1 MKQMLLAKKD
11 KAGVILFNEQNDFLI
26 ADSSQLKEIEE
37 LSANVC
43 MMARIQPANIDSD
56 EGPGYD
62 SVFISETSPS
72 KKKHVN
78 KNTKVIALVM
88 YMVNTASKQ
97 EVRTQNTK
105 SILTFIGL
113 KDVTSVRRPSS
124 RGLSSKNSVLSN
136 TKNHSKYGEV
146 HVRTDKRTNVTCK
159 KNVVQTKKIVTNIDV
174 KDALKAKDEGEGMNI
189 PDWMLHEHYHGVE
202 NDEVVKL
209 IFNSR
214 KNKEGEGMNIPDW
227 MLMKEMKHTT
237 HYQMIPISPRT
248 PNPNITEGGSS
259 APRKPTII
267 RQIVEGNEN
276 VDIDEF
282 MDEIVNNQE
291 DLGTRLEPS
300 SDKKSPK
307 VKKSA
312 DILIIHDDEE
322 EEESAGDALIR
333 RKGKG
338 IDDIRD
344 TPRATPIRSPKTHI
358 APISSDK
365 ETLQELTASVQDT
378 PLFLDK
384 EKVHELTVTDPTPS
398 SSTPPYSTSK
408 PKKDQFCEM
417 AAELKST
424 MKQVLPLMVDERVN
438 EIVTKTVPLYVA
450 KELLLDKQKTQT
462 DMATMIAEAIQKER
476 ETIRAE
482 LSTMV
487 TNGMESYQL
496 KVNLTAPTITF
507 PSSEKKKLLTIILK
521 PIVRLIYK
529 NSKKEK
535 RVMILKEIPK
545 FYDATLKRVLE
556 MVKKFNKD
564 IKYGYVSPSPT
575 DADAEYLELYE
586 EYIKNDVKHCD
597 QMRHWEMYVNGR
609 PLGSRMGRPK

>member
-1 MKQMLLAKKD
+1 MSTTSAQQQSLADARSETHPPMLERGSYIPWESRFKRSLNQKRETQKFHNRSIDNGPYVFKKIRPNLDQPKRDETEDDLMGNNLKQYEADNEAMNLILISIPNYIYNYDSRYFMKQMLLAKKD
-11 KAGVILFNEQNDFLI
+11 KAGVILFNEQNVFLI

-43 MMARIQPANIDSD
+43 MMARIQPTNIDSD
-56 EGPGYD
+56 EGPSYD
-62 SVFISETSPS
+62 FVFI
-72 KKKHVN
+72 
-78 KNTKVIALVM
+78 
-88 YMVNTASKQ
+88 
-97 EVRTQNTK
+97 R
-105 SILTFIGL
+105 L

-146 HVRTDKRTNVTCK
+146 HVRTDKKTNVTSK

-174 KDALKAKDEGEGMNI
+174 KDTLKAKDEREGMNI
-189 PDWMLHEHYHGVE
+189 PDWMLHEHYHRVK

-237 HYQMIPISPRT
+237 HYHMIPISPRT

-259 APRKPTII
+259 ALRKPTIIRFRVQSQPDPEKPIPTTAAIDIEFKEHLVDQEI

-276 VDIDEF
+276 VDTDEF
-282 MDEIVNNQE
+282 IDEIVNNQK

-333 RKGKG
+333 KKGKG

-344 TPRATPIRSPKTHI
+344 TPRPTPIRSPKTHI
-358 APISSDK
+358 TPISSDK
-365 ETLQELTASVQDT
+365 KTLQELTASAQDS

-384 EKVHELTVTDPTPS
+384 EKTHETFIHAKERV
-398 SSTPPYSTSK
+398 
-408 PKKDQFCEM
+408 CEM

-438 EIVTKTVPLYVA
+438 EIVKKTVPLYVA
-450 KELLLDKQKTQT
+450 EELLLDKQKTQT

-476 ETIRAE
+476 ETI
-482 LSTMV
+482 
-487 TNGMESYQL
+487 
-496 KVNLTAPTITF
+496 
-507 PSSEKKKLLTIILK
+507 
-521 PIVRLIYK
+521 
-529 NSKKEK
+529 
-535 RVMILKEIPK
+535 
-545 FYDATLKRVLE
+545 
-556 MVKKFNKD
+556 
-564 IKYGYVSPSPT
+564 
-575 DADAEYLELYE
+575 
-586 EYIKNDVKHCD
+586 
-597 QMRHWEMYVNGR
+597 
-609 PLGSRMGRPK
+609 